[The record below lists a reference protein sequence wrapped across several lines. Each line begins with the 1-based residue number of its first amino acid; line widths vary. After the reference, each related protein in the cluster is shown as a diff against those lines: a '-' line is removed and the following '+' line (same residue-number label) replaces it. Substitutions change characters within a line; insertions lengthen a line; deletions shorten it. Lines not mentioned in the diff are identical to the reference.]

1 MKSGIASRN
10 IFSLALAVCSVASAG
25 CGYHVAGRGSTL
37 PKNIHVIAVPA
48 LENKTT
54 AYRIEQRLTAATVH
68 EFLSKTQYRIV
79 SNPDSAD
86 AVLRGKVLSVE
97 VTPLTFQQTT
107 TTTPTGP
114 TTPPA
119 VTSVAQATSMLVIM
133 TCEVTLTDRTT
144 EKVLYHN
151 SNFVFRNEY
160 QLAATP
166 NSPTTGTL
174 SRGSVESFFQEG
186 DPAVERMAQDFAK
199 RLVSAVVENY

>member
-1 MKSGIASRN
+1 MKFAIPSRK
-10 IFSLALAVCSVASAG
+10 IFSLALAVYSVASAG
-25 CGYHVAGRGSTL
+25 CGYHVAGRSSTL
-37 PKNIHVIAVPA
+37 PKSIHVIAVPA

-86 AVLRGKVLSVE
+86 AVLRGKVLSIE
-97 VTPLTFQQTT
+97 VTPLTFQQTS

-133 TCEVTLTDRTT
+133 TCDVTLTDRDHR
-144 EKVLYHN
+144 K
-151 SNFVFRNEY
+151 
-160 QLAATP
+160 
-166 NSPTTGTL
+166 
-174 SRGSVESFFQEG
+174 GSVSQQQFCFPQRISVGG
-186 DPAVERMAQDFAK
+186 DSQLHDHRLSLPSKRRELLPGRRSRRRTYGAGFCQAV
-199 RLVSAVVENY
+199 SCPP

>member
-1 MKSGIASRN
+1 MKSGIASRK
-10 IFSLALAVCSVASAG
+10 IFSLAFAVYSVAAAG
-25 CGYHVAGRGSTL
+25 CGYHVAGRSSSL

-86 AVLRGKVLSVE
+86 AVLSGKVLSVE
-97 VTPLTFQQTT
+97 VTPLTFQETS

-166 NSPTTGTL
+166 SSPTTGTL